1 MNRMAMGLAVGA
13 GYVLGRTKKAKFAFA
28 VGTMVAGKKLNL
40 SPKALGSL
48 VTQQLQNNPQFKEIG
63 DQLRQ
68 DLRGVGK
75 AATGSLLNRQLEGL
89 ADRLHDRTLDVQDRI
104 SGVVPEGAKG
114 ATRDEDEDD
123 EADGEADAETDPD
136 LDEDRDEDQSESRD
150 EDRDEDADGDSDG
163 DTDKK
168 PSARKPASRAARG
181 TAAKKTAAKKA
192 PAKKAGQQ
200 TARKS
205 TRETGRK
212 TAQKPAR
219 KTAAK
224 TAQNAKSAQKKT
236 TSAAR
241 TGGRAKGGRDHG

>member
-48 VTQQLQNNPQFKEIG
+48 VTQQLENNPQFKEIG

-104 SGVVPEGAKG
+104 SGVVPDKAKG
-114 ATRDEDEDD
+114 AAKDEDEDD
-123 EADGEADAETDPD
+123 DPD
-136 LDEDRDEDQSESRD
+136 AKSE
-150 EDRDEDADGDSDG
+150 
-163 DTDKK
+163 
-168 PSARKPASRAARG
+168 PSGRRGRAAAKTGTRTAAKKTAAKK

-192 PAKKAGQQ
+192 PAKK
-200 TARKS
+200 TARK
-205 TRETGRK
+205 TAQK

-219 KTAAK
+219 KA
-224 TAQNAKSAQKKT
+224 AQKKT
-236 TSAAR
+236 SSAAR